1 MPCSL
6 HENVNDPFP
15 PFHHQCFQY
24 TQINLL
30 QGLFVVLYFCNNHPD
45 PYHIQ
50 NASPSYNA
58 DEFIHLPTKL
68 SQQCCIFSC
77 SLDINLKVQ
86 LELKYLT
93 EKITTFDL
101 PIQSKLSKETWVDRL
116 LAATS
121 EAAARP

>member
-15 PFHHQCFQY
+15 PPPPMLPIHSNQPTSRIICSP
-24 TQINLL
+24 ILL
-30 QGLFVVLYFCNNHPD
+30 QQPSRFIN
-45 PYHIQ
+45 HIQ
-50 NASPSYNA
+50 NASPSYKA

-86 LELKYLT
+86 LELKNLT